1 MGPATFYY
9 KNSNAPKP
17 NKPNHIGATI
27 LINYDG
33 KVLLES
39 RKDSERW
46 AFIGGGLFLNET
58 LLECVKRET
67 FEETGIILSDEDIE
81 FCKLYDDP
89 SIIIAY
95 PDGNIIRSMM
105 ALYEVTLKKMPDLRC
120 SEESVELRFFSK
132 EELKNIK
139 IVETHTPIL
148 EDYFAECTNPNL
160 SSSLSTHFY
169 T

>member
-1 MGPATFYY
+1 MCLYWWWT
-9 KNSNAPKP
+9 
-17 NKPNHIGATI
+17 
-27 LINYDG
+27 
-33 KVLLES
+33 V
-39 RKDSERW
+39 
-46 AFIGGGLFLNET
+46 LNET

-67 FEETGIILSDEDIE
+67 IEETGIILSDEDIE

-105 ALYEVTLKKMPDLRC
+105 ALYEATLKKMPDLRC

-139 IVETHTPIL
+139 IVETYTPIL
-148 EDYFAECTNPNL
+148 EDYFAECTTSNL
-160 SSSLSTHFY
+160 Y
-169 T
+169 TRLTDSEK

>member
-1 MGPATFYY
+1 MCLYWWWT
-9 KNSNAPKP
+9 
-17 NKPNHIGATI
+17 
-27 LINYDG
+27 
-33 KVLLES
+33 V
-39 RKDSERW
+39 
-46 AFIGGGLFLNET
+46 LNET

-105 ALYEVTLKKMPDLRC
+105 ALYEATLKKMPDLRC

-139 IVETHTPIL
+139 IVETYTPIL
-148 EDYFAECTNPNL
+148 EDYFAECTTSNL
-160 SSSLSTHFY
+160 Y
-169 T
+169 TRLTDSEKQCKNSEIIMEKSFSFEYNNI

>member
-1 MGPATFYY
+1 MCLYWWWT
-9 KNSNAPKP
+9 
-17 NKPNHIGATI
+17 
-27 LINYDG
+27 
-33 KVLLES
+33 V
-39 RKDSERW
+39 
-46 AFIGGGLFLNET
+46 LNET

-105 ALYEVTLKKMPDLRC
+105 ALYEATLKKMPDLRC

-139 IVETHTPIL
+139 IVETYTPIL
-148 EDYFAECTNPNL
+148 EDYFAECTTSNL
-160 SSSLSTHFY
+160 Y
-169 T
+169 TRLTDIEK

>member
-1 MGPATFYY
+1 MCLYWWWT
-9 KNSNAPKP
+9 
-17 NKPNHIGATI
+17 
-27 LINYDG
+27 
-33 KVLLES
+33 V
-39 RKDSERW
+39 
-46 AFIGGGLFLNET
+46 LNET
-58 LLECVKRET
+58 LFECVKRET

-105 ALYEVTLKKMPDLRC
+105 ALYEATLKKMPDLRC

-139 IVETHTPIL
+139 IVETYTPIL
-148 EDYFAECTNPNL
+148 EDYFAECTTSNL
-160 SSSLSTHFY
+160 Y
-169 T
+169 TRLTDSEK

>member
-1 MGPATFYY
+1 MCLYWWWT
-9 KNSNAPKP
+9 
-17 NKPNHIGATI
+17 
-27 LINYDG
+27 
-33 KVLLES
+33 V
-39 RKDSERW
+39 
-46 AFIGGGLFLNET
+46 LNET

-105 ALYEVTLKKMPDLRC
+105 ALYEATLKKMPDLRC
-120 SEESVELRFFSK
+120 SEESVELRLFSK

-139 IVETHTPIL
+139 IVETYTPIL
-148 EDYFAECTNPNL
+148 EDYFAECTTSNL
-160 SSSLSTHFY
+160 Y
-169 T
+169 TRLTDSEK

>member
-1 MGPATFYY
+1 MCLYWWWT
-9 KNSNAPKP
+9 
-17 NKPNHIGATI
+17 
-27 LINYDG
+27 
-33 KVLLES
+33 V
-39 RKDSERW
+39 
-46 AFIGGGLFLNET
+46 LNET

-105 ALYEVTLKKMPDLRC
+105 ALYEATLKKMPDLRC
-120 SEESVELRFFSK
+120 NEESVELRFFSK

-139 IVETHTPIL
+139 IVETYTPIL
-148 EDYFAECTNPNL
+148 EDYFAECTTSNL
-160 SSSLSTHFY
+160 Y
-169 T
+169 TRLTDSEK

>member
-1 MGPATFYY
+1 MCLYWWWT
-9 KNSNAPKP
+9 
-17 NKPNHIGATI
+17 
-27 LINYDG
+27 
-33 KVLLES
+33 V
-39 RKDSERW
+39 
-46 AFIGGGLFLNET
+46 LNET

-105 ALYEVTLKKMPDLRC
+105 ALYEATLKKMPDLRC

-139 IVETHTPIL
+139 IVETYTPIL
-148 EDYFAECTNPNL
+148 EDYFAECTTSNL
-160 SSSLSTHFY
+160 Y
-169 T
+169 TRLTDREK

>member
-1 MGPATFYY
+1 MCLYWWWT
-9 KNSNAPKP
+9 
-17 NKPNHIGATI
+17 
-27 LINYDG
+27 
-33 KVLLES
+33 V
-39 RKDSERW
+39 
-46 AFIGGGLFLNET
+46 LNET

-81 FCKLYDDP
+81 FYKLYDDP

-105 ALYEVTLKKMPDLRC
+105 ALYEATLKKMPDLRC

-139 IVETHTPIL
+139 IVETYTPIL
-148 EDYFAECTNPNL
+148 EDYFAECTTSNL
-160 SSSLSTHFY
+160 Y
-169 T
+169 TRLTDSEK

>member
-1 MGPATFYY
+1 MCLYWWWT
-9 KNSNAPKP
+9 
-17 NKPNHIGATI
+17 
-27 LINYDG
+27 
-33 KVLLES
+33 V
-39 RKDSERW
+39 
-46 AFIGGGLFLNET
+46 LNET

-105 ALYEVTLKKMPDLRC
+105 ALYEATLKKMPDLRC

-139 IVETHTPIL
+139 IVETYTPIL
-148 EDYFAECTNPNL
+148 EDYFAECTTSN
-160 SSSLSTHFY
+160 
-169 T
+169 